1 MIPATAPVQ
10 RPRDARLL
18 TVDTFGF
25 MEHAPR
31 SRLVDL
37 LRPCDVVIAND
48 AATIPASLRGTHAPS
63 GREIEVRL
71 AARASLSPS
80 SISRAVAVIFGEG
93 DFHVRTEDRPQ
104 PPALRRGDRLLLGPL
119 AATVVSHM
127 NHPRLVLLQ
136 FEGTPDDI
144 WAGLAR
150 HGRPVQY
157 AHLQEPLAVW
167 DTWTPI
173 AGPPAAF
180 EPPSAGF
187 ALSWGVL
194 DAMADR
200 RIAFGTLTHAAGL
213 SSTGDPA
220 LDAMLPFDEPYF
232 IPRSTARLI
241 HRARARG
248 SRIVAVGTSVVRA
261 LEHAGA
267 HGGSI
272 RSGEGLA
279 TQRLGPGSILRVVD
293 AVLTGTHERGTS
305 HHDLLQAFV
314 TGSTLDAID
323 AELERYGYRTHEF
336 GDSVLLEKARERPA
350 IPMEAIRPSHVVLGL
365 QIQYPC
371 AGR

>member
-25 MEHAPR
+25 MEHVPR
-31 SRLVDL
+31 SQLVDL

-220 LDAMLPFDEPYF
+220 LDAMLPFDEPYL

-261 LEHAGA
+261 LEHAAA

-293 AVLTGTHERGTS
+293 AVLTGTHEPGTS
-305 HHDLLQAFV
+305 HYDLLQAFV

-350 IPMEAIRPSHVVLGL
+350 IPMEAVSLGSPQL
-365 QIQYPC
+365 EAIS
-371 AGR
+371 